1 MRRSVLLVAC
11 ASFAQFTA
19 DTEAFHPVPV
29 RSVGIGSS
37 VGRMSKGLGGLGGT
51 SSSLIS
57 ASGVSASGVSASGVR
72 SVQSE
77 EVGWFQ
83 ELVASGGEVL
93 DVQEWKDESWRMGEG
108 GFQGR

>member
-1 MRRSVLLVAC
+1 
-11 ASFAQFTA
+11 
-19 DTEAFHPVPV
+19 
-29 RSVGIGSS
+29 
-37 VGRMSKGLGGLGGT
+37 
-51 SSSLIS
+51 
-57 ASGVSASGVSASGVR
+57 
-72 SVQSE
+72 VQSE